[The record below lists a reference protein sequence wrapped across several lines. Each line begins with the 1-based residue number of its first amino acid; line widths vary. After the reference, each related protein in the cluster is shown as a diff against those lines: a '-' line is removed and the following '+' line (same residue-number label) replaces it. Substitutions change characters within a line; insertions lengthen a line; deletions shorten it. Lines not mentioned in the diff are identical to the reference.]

1 MNKRCL
7 VLMFTTLLIGVW
19 IQPPTGGPPVR
30 QAGAATVDRIVAVVN
45 GEIITFSDL
54 QSAAAQARLGLLS
67 LSSDGAISQRPSS
80 EQEILEQ
87 LISQRLQLQMA
98 RKKGIAVGPEEVEKA
113 VEDVKQKNGMATDS
127 ALQKALQEEHA
138 DLDQYKNGLKDQIMI
153 LKLVNREVKSGV
165 VLSEEEMR
173 SYYAEHSDGFLT
185 PLQYRLRQIFI
196 PIPEPGSA
204 QTAEQT
210 ARSVADQLKTGADFQ
225 ALVKRYSIGP
235 EVKNDGTLG
244 TVRAD
249 QMLPEIRRA
258 IEPLKAGEFS
268 GPVKTAA
275 GIHIFRLDEI
285 QPPKPRAFEEVK
297 TEIQERLF
305 QERAAELYEKWLKDL
320 RASAQV
326 EIKF

>member
-1 MNKRCL
+1 MGRRL
-7 VLMFTTLLIGVW
+7 TLAVIALFLSGLW
-19 IQPPTGGPPVR
+19 MQLPYGR
-30 QAGAATVDRIVAVVN
+30 AATVDRIVAVVN

-54 QSAAAQARLGLLS
+54 QSASAQARLGLLS
-67 LSSDGAISQRPSS
+67 LSADGTISHQHPS

-87 LISQRLQLQMA
+87 LINQRLQLQLA

-127 ALQKALQEEHA
+127 ALQKALQEEQA
-138 DLDQYKNGLKDQIMI
+138 NLDQYKSGLKDQIMI

-173 SYYAEHSDGFLT
+173 SYYAEHSDRFLT
-185 PLQYRLRQIFI
+185 PMQYRLHQIFI
-196 PIPEPGSA
+196 PTPDPGSA

-210 ARSVADQLKTGADFQ
+210 ARSVADRLKTGADFQ
-225 ALVKRYSIGP
+225 ALVKRYSGGQ
-235 EVKNDGTLG
+235 EVRSDGDLG
-244 TVRAD
+244 ILRAD

-258 IEPLKAGEFS
+258 IEALKPGEFS

-285 QPPKPRAFEEVK
+285 QPPKSRAFEEVK

-305 QERAAELYEKWLKDL
+305 QEQSADLYEKWLKDL
-320 RASAQV
+320 RASGQV

>member
-1 MNKRCL
+1 MGRRL
-7 VLMFTTLLIGVW
+7 TLAVIALFLSGLW
-19 IQPPTGGPPVR
+19 MQPPCGR
-30 QAGAATVDRIVAVVN
+30 AATVDRIVAVVN

-54 QSAAAQARLGLLS
+54 QSASAQARLGLLS
-67 LSSDGAISQRPSS
+67 LSADGTISHQQPS

-87 LISQRLQLQMA
+87 LINQRLQLQLA

-127 ALQKALQEEHA
+127 ALQKALQEEQA
-138 DLDQYKNGLKDQIMI
+138 NLDQYKSGLKDQIMI

-173 SYYAEHSDGFLT
+173 SYYAEHSDRFLT
-185 PLQYRLRQIFI
+185 PMQYRLHQIFI
-196 PIPEPGSA
+196 PIPDPGSA

-225 ALVKRYSIGP
+225 ALVKRYSSGQ
-235 EVKNDGTLG
+235 EVRSDGDLG
-244 TVRAD
+244 ILRAD

-258 IEPLKAGEFS
+258 IEALKPGEFS

-285 QPPKPRAFEEVK
+285 QPPKSRAFEEVK

-305 QERAAELYEKWLKDL
+305 QEQSADLYEKWLKDL
-320 RASAQV
+320 RASGQV

>member
-1 MNKRCL
+1 MTKRR
-7 VLMFTTLLIGVW
+7 TLAVIAMLLPALW
-19 IQPPTGGPPVR
+19 IHPSTGGPPVR
-30 QAGAATVDRIVAVVN
+30 QAGAATVDRIIAVVN

-54 QSAAAQARLGLLS
+54 KSAAAQARLGLLS
-67 LSSDGAISQRPSS
+67 LSPDGTISRLQSS
-80 EQEILEQ
+80 EQEILER
-87 LISQRLQLQMA
+87 LINQRLQLQMA
-98 RKKGIAVGPEEVEKA
+98 RKKGISVGPEEVENA
-113 VEDVKQKNGMATDS
+113 VEDVKQKNGIATDS

-138 DLDQYKNGLKDQIMI
+138 DLDQYKDGLKDQIMI

-173 SYYAEHSDGFLT
+173 SYYEEHSDRFLT
-185 PLQYRLRQIFI
+185 PMQYRLRQILI
-196 PIPEPGSA
+196 SIPEPGAA
-204 QTAEQT
+204 QTAEQI

-225 ALVKRYSIGP
+225 ALVKRYSSGP
-235 EVKNDGTLG
+235 EIKNDGDLG

-258 IEPLKAGEFS
+258 IEPLKPGEFG

-275 GIHIFRLDEI
+275 GVHIFRLDEI
-285 QPPKPRAFEEVK
+285 RPPKPRAFEEVR

-305 QERAAELYEKWLKDL
+305 QERSAELYEKWLKDL

>member
-1 MNKRCL
+1 MTKRLAFTAL
-7 VLMFTTLLIGVW
+7 VMLLPTLW
-19 IQPPTGGPPVR
+19 IQPPTGG
-30 QAGAATVDRIVAVVN
+30 AATLDRIVAVVN

-67 LSSDGAISQRPSS
+67 LSSDGMISHLPSS
-80 EQEILEQ
+80 APEILEP
-87 LISQRLQLQMA
+87 LINQRLQLQMA
-98 RKKGIAVGPEEVEKA
+98 RKRGITVGPEEVEKA
-113 VEDVKQKNGMATDS
+113 VEDVKQKNGMATDA
-127 ALQKALQEEHA
+127 ALKKALQETQA

-173 SYYAEHSDGFLT
+173 SYYEEQADRFLT
-185 PLQYRLRQIFI
+185 PMQYRLRQIFI
-196 PIPEPGSA
+196 PIPGPGPA
-204 QTAEQT
+204 KTEEQT
-210 ARSVADQLKTGADFQ
+210 ARSVADQLKSGADFQ
-225 ALVKRYSIGP
+225 AMVKRYSGGP
-235 EVKNDGTLG
+235 EANNNGDLG

-249 QMLPEIRRA
+249 HMLPEIRQA
-258 IEPLKAGEFS
+258 IEPLKPGEFS

-297 TEIQERLF
+297 GEIREQLFFERS
-305 QERAAELYEKWLKDL
+305 AELYEKWLKDL
-320 RASAQV
+320 RARAQV